1 MNHKIVRWAGAACAL
16 FGLSTSCLT
25 QGLTKADPAGAGF
38 SPARLE
44 RIAPWYQS
52 QFEKNA
58 ATAAVIAIAR
68 GDRYAGSPAHRVQGQ

>member
-1 MNHKIVRWAGAACAL
+1 MNQKILHWAAAACVL
-16 FGLSTSCLT
+16 FGLSATCLA
-25 QGLTKADPAGAGF
+25 QGLTKADPEGAGF

-52 QFEKNA
+52 QFEKNT